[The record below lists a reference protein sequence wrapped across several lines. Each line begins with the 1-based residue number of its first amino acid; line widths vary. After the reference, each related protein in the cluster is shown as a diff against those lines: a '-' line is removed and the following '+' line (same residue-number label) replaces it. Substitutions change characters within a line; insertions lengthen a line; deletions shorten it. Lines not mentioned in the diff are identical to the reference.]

1 MTETTEHVIYTG
13 PTRTSDLPA
22 GKRVRYR
29 KNKQAAAERAFLT
42 VQAAQTKQQT
52 QHAS

>member
-29 KNKQAAAERAFLT
+29 KNKQAAAERAFRA
-42 VQAAQTKQQT
+42 VAAAKQKEET
-52 QHAS
+52 HAS